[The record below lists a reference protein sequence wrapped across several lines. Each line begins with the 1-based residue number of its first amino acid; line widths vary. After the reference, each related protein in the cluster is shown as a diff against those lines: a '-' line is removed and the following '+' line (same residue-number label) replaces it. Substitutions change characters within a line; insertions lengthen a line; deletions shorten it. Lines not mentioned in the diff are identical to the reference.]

1 MKQEL
6 VSKSAAMEYELLHLT
21 VMMAIRMMATG
32 VVLFALLNLAM
43 SAKGDLFL
51 VLTSANQSSLFL
63 FPL

>member
-51 VLTSANQSSLFL
+51 V
-63 FPL
+63 PL